1 MRANAKAEEDK
12 LWREGGAPE
21 TYPVSSTAPIER
33 KVLVIS
39 REKTDL
45 KIITIY
51 RKKKHATVNYST
63 Y

>member
-21 TYPVSSTAPIER
+21 THPVSSTAPIER

-45 KIITIY
+45 KI
-51 RKKKHATVNYST
+51 
-63 Y
+63 